1 MAARQLTTK
10 QQMFVNAYVANGF
23 NATQAAIT
31 AQYAPQRARFTGSNL
46 VTSRNIQAALT
57 AKLRP
62 LLAKQN
68 VEADK
73 VIARLT
79 ALAFGT
85 LREVAEWGPDGIRLK
100 RSADLTEEQAALVR
114 EVAETFGSDDRMGV
128 RIKTHDQLAALG
140 KLAEICHLITQHE
153 APRQAQQVVV
163 NILANGTPIKA
174 QIIDDD
180 ARTHK
185 STDTSPASPE

>member
-10 QQMFVNAYVANGF
+10 QQMFVSAYVANGF

-31 AQYAPQRARFTGSNL
+31 AQYAPQRARFTGSHL
-46 VTSRNIQAALT
+46 VTSRNIQAALA

-68 VEADK
+68 VDADR

-79 ALAFGT
+79 TLAFGT
-85 LREVAEWGPDGIRLK
+85 LREVAEWGPDGVSLK
-100 RSADLTEEQAALVR
+100 PSDGLTEEQAAVVR
-114 EVAETFGSDDRMGV
+114 EVADVFGADGRQGV

-153 APRQAQQVVV
+153 APRQVQQVVV

-174 QIIDDD
+174 QIIDDT
-180 ARTHK
+180 ATM
-185 STDTSPASPE
+185 PERR